1 MAKDLLSTQLMK
13 CDHVANGF
21 LNFVNL
27 NALTAAALNTVVRDK
42 KENTSVEKEQAFFPR
57 VNKI

>member
-1 MAKDLLSTQLMK
+1 MK

-27 NALTAAALNTVVRDK
+27 NALTATALNTVVRGK
-42 KENTSVEKEQAFFPR
+42 KENTSVEKEQAFFPS